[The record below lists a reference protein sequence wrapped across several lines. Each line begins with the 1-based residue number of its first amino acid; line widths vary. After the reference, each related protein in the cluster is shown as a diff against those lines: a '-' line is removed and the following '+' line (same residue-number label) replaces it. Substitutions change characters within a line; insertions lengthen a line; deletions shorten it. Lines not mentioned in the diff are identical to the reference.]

1 LPSRSWA
8 SKITLDLLGVAILA
22 ATATLYAHG
31 TTIGYGFHYDDYYFL
46 RPQAWEDVRE
56 SFHGPWDLTGVMV
69 KFYRPLTVA
78 FSALRFELF
87 GLNAVAHHTT
97 SLVLF
102 AVAATL
108 TAWLIH
114 RATGRRAAGVLAAV
128 FFTAHPVMPYS
139 LVAWITN
146 QMHLLQMLTVL
157 AALMWWQVARARGLG
172 WWTPLLG
179 VAAASFLIKEDGVML
194 LPAIVVLH
202 EIQRR
207 TVDPTVPRVPIPFIA
222 AAALTIA
229 GLMLWRNHV
238 LGELGGYTRLSFD
251 KAWANLAGTL
261 VGVYRLVPA
270 DRPWQPLASWF
281 ATVLPLAGLVA
292 WPWVSR
298 PARFCLAA
306 GASIAVLFALP
317 FIFVAKPEQVYL
329 LGLGLS
335 IVLAGAS
342 LALVDLAVRAPLPR
356 VAVAAVVIVVG
367 GGLAAFVAVTRDI
380 TRDFEPFGPIV
391 LVNDDIVR
399 TWGFVPVEIKEYL
412 ERKRVA
418 DAARHLSPN
427 VLDELTVAT
436 FNTHGRDVTPDGVPY
451 MWMARPW
458 CEIDIAANARQVTI
472 PLRHEIGIFRDPA
485 RVRVLLN
492 GRLVD
497 ELELTTPEWKMSTV
511 AVVKAHLPAFSRM
524 HRLHIVIDRVW
535 IPSRIIPGS
544 TDDRPLGLQIGTV
557 EIR

>member
-1 LPSRSWA
+1 MPSRSWA
-8 SKITLDLLGVAILA
+8 SKVTLDVLGVATLATA
-22 ATATLYAHG
+22 ATWYAHG
-31 TTIGYGFHYDDYYFL
+31 ATVGYGLDYDDYYFL
-46 RPQAWEDVRE
+46 RPHAWQDVRD

-69 KFYRPLTVA
+69 KFYRPLTVS

-87 GLNAVAHHTT
+87 GLNAVAHHVT

-102 AVAATL
+102 ALAATL

-114 RATGRRAAGVLAAV
+114 RATGRRAAGVLAAL
-128 FFTAHPVMPYS
+128 FFVAHPVMPYS

-146 QMHLLQMLTVL
+146 QMHLLQILTVL
-157 AALMWWQVARARGLG
+157 AALIWWHIARARGRL
-172 WWTPLLG
+172 WWAPLLG
-179 VAAASFLIKEDGVML
+179 FAAASFLIKEDGIML

-207 TVDPTVPRVPIPFIA
+207 TVEPTLPRVPIPFVA
-222 AAALTIA
+222 AAALTMA

-251 KAWANLAGTL
+251 KAWTNLVGTL

-270 DRPWQPLASWF
+270 DRPWQPVASRF
-281 ATVLPLAGLVA
+281 ATLLPLAGLIA

-298 PARFCLAA
+298 AARFCLAA

-317 FIFVAKPEQVYL
+317 FIFVAKPEQVYV

-356 VAVAAVVIVVG
+356 VAVGTIVMVVG
-367 GGLAAFVAVTRDI
+367 VGLAAFVAVTRDI

-391 LVNDDIVR
+391 LANDDIVR
-399 TWGFVPVEIKEYL
+399 TWGFVPAEIKDYL
-412 ERKRVA
+412 ESKRA
-418 DAARHLSPN
+418 AGAARHVPSN
-427 VLDELTVAT
+427 VLDALTVAT

-458 CEIDIAANARQVTI
+458 CEIDIAANAREVRI

-497 ELELTTPEWKMSTV
+497 DIALTTPEWKMSTV
-511 AVVKAHLPAFSRM
+511 AIRRADLPAISRM
-524 HRLHIVIDRVW
+524 HRLHIVIDHVW